1 MAENSHEDPVQF
13 SGSMRIKD
21 VAYGIQLI
29 EDVGGQSVIGH
40 ATRQVFEQM
49 VELGMGDLNDSELI
63 DTLRVVHQE
72 DRA

>member
-21 VAYGIQLI
+21 MAYGIQLI
-29 EDVGGQSVIGH
+29 EDVVGQSVIGH
-40 ATRQVFEQM
+40 AAKQVFEQM
-49 VELGMGDLNDSELI
+49 MDLSMGDLNDSELI
-63 DTLRVVHQE
+63 DTLRAVHRK